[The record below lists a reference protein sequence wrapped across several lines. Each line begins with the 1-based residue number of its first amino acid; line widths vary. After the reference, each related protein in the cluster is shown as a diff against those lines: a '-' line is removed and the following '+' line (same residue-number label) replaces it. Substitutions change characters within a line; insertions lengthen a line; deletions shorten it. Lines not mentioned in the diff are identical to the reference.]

1 MLLGGAPEKAMEI
14 ETMSPKILPAIVV
27 GSLLAT
33 TTLAAAQTRN
43 YQRNYP
49 ANPNYYYQQQQMMP
63 MPDVYWQNPY
73 AGTPFY
79 NVAPYSPNQR
89 PDPYW
94 GTVFEGVAPY

>member
-1 MLLGGAPEKAMEI
+1 
-14 ETMSPKILPAIVV
+14 
-27 GSLLAT
+27 
-33 TTLAAAQTRN
+33 
-43 YQRNYP
+43 
-49 ANPNYYYQQQQMMP
+49 MP

-79 NVAPYSPNQR
+79 NVAPYSPNQQ